1 MRVYANKEE
10 CVKDIERWA
19 DDRRE
24 GGRWFNPRYAKPTP
38 LAYDAM
44 PNIPQDVERIVM
56 EMSGHKQEY
65 DRKWADW
72 FNEQLHHITQSLSII
87 GQMVNQTRDY
97 HAKEGVL
104 EYGRKELKAKLQY
117 DIDRLQ
123 KIVDEL

>member
-1 MRVYANKEE
+1 MRVYANKEQ
-10 CVKDIERWA
+10 CVKHINEWA
-19 DDRRE
+19 DDRVE
-24 GGRWFNPRYAKPTP
+24 GGVWYRPHYPKPEPMT
-38 LAYDAM
+38 YDAM
-44 PNIPQDVERIVM
+44 PNIPEDVERIVM

-65 DRKWADW
+65 DRKWSSW

-97 HAKEGVL
+97 NCREGVL
-104 EYGRKELKAKLQY
+104 EYGRKELKAKLQR